1 MGDVASGLACAGA
14 VARATGEVL
23 LYYASSE
30 TRTHVASTSV
40 ERLLDYVTHT
50 PAESQGWHG
59 SVAQRTAFVER
70 NLKLLARTKG
80 KAYRGLR

>member
-1 MGDVASGLACAGA
+1 VASGLACAGA
-14 VARATGEVL
+14 VARASGDVL

-30 TRTHVASTSV
+30 TRLNVATTTV
-40 ERLLDYVTHT
+40 GRLVDYVTHT
-50 PAESQGWHG
+50 PSDAGSTHA
-59 SVAQRTAFVER
+59 SVARRTALVER